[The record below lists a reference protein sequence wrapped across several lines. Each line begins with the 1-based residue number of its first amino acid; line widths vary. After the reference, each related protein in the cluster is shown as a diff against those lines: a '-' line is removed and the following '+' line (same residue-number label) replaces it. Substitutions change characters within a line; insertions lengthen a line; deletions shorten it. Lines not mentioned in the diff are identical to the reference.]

1 MLNANNFSLQ
11 QWISKCQVNLPV
23 EGGLIVTCIVGVGVA
38 IMAHEEGAGT
48 NDDIGAL
55 GKSSVRI
62 ISLTYLMN

>member
-1 MLNANNFSLQ
+1 MN
-11 QWISKCQVNLPV
+11 KCQVNLPV

-62 ISLTYLMN
+62 ISLT